1 MHPILLKGHSRSITM
16 IKHNREGDLL
26 VTVAKDHVPSLWY
39 SATGERIGTFHG
51 HQGAVWACDISYH
64 SEYLLTAAADAS
76 VKLWDLKTGK
86 EIFSFKH
93 TGSARSVNFAHG
105 DKQFVSVSDQ
115 FAENPATVFVYDLA
129 QEGEKQSNQ
138 PKLAITKHGHKGR
151 VTGAYWMPLNEA
163 ILTTGE
169 DGVVKLFNPETGALI
184 SEHKIHNGSITN
196 LSFNKDKTLAITS
209 SKDNTAKLIDVETM
223 EVLKTYETDR
233 PVNSASISPTKEHVV
248 LGGGQEAMSVTVTA
262 GRAGKF
268 EARFFHQVY
277 EEEFARVKGHF
288 GPINSIT
295 FHPDGKSYTSGAE
308 DGYVRIHHF
317 DQEYLDRDA

>member
-39 SATGERIGTFHG
+39 SSTGERIGTFHG

-64 SEYLLTAAADAS
+64 SEFLLTAAADAT

-86 EIFSFKH
+86 ELFSFTH

-105 DKQFVSVSDQ
+105 DKQFISVADQ

-129 QEGEKQSNQ
+129 QNGEKQSSQ

-151 VTGAYWMPLNEA
+151 VTGAYWMPLNEG

-169 DGVVKLFNPETGALI
+169 DGMVKLFNPETGALI
-184 SEHKIHNGSITN
+184 SEHKVHNGSITS

-209 SKDNTAKLIDVETM
+209 SKDNTAKLLDVETL

-248 LGGGQEAMSVTVTA
+248 LGGGQEAMTVTVTA

-277 EEEFARVKGHF
+277 EEEFGRVKGHF

-317 DQEYLDRDA
+317 DQEYLERDA